1 MESATWTLLVLG
13 LLGAADIA
21 IYHTIA
27 HGIRSHRDS
36 AAELVTHAWRGP
48 TYAALFL
55 LVPNFQ
61 LHGLFALLLLA
72 LLGFDVAISIWDF
85 SLESTSR
92 RALGG
97 LPSGEY
103 VLHMVMAM
111 IFGGLIFNLA
121 PLLYV
126 NLDKSTSLAYLP
138 AAVPDWIRALMAV
151 MAILVLI
158 SGIQDALAAIRLKR
172 RPRVN
177 VDSTA
182 IDWPIERRAEPIQ
195 FDPSSK
201 ATICAPAWMSVV
213 LILAGIYNLAWGA
226 WVVLF
231 PAAMF
236 QLAAMP
242 PNNYPQIWQGM
253 GMVIGVYGIG
263 YLIAAANPR
272 QHWPI
277 VLVGL
282 LGKVLGPI
290 GVAYALTQ
298 GTLPLKF
305 AAACITNDLVW
316 WVPFTLIVFFALRN
330 RFLVTHKN
338 GLTISK
344 PS

>member
-1 MESATWTLLVLG
+1 MELATWTLLALG

-55 LVPNFQ
+55 LIPNFQ
-61 LHGLFALLLLA
+61 LHGLFALLLLG
-72 LLGFDVAISIWDF
+72 LLGFDIAISIWDF
-85 SLESTSR
+85 SLESNSR

-103 VLHMVMAM
+103 VLHMIMAM
-111 IFGGLIFNLA
+111 IFGGLIFMLA
-121 PLLYV
+121 PLLYSG
-126 NLDKSTSLAYLP
+126 LGQPTSLAYVP
-138 AAVPDWIRALMAV
+138 VAVPDWIRALMAV

-158 SGIQDALAAIRLKR
+158 SGIQDALAVVRLR
-172 RPRVN
+172 RQSAVSN
-177 VDSTA
+177 GSATLS
-182 IDWPIERRAEPIQ
+182 WPDESRAQPTQ
-195 FDPSSK
+195 FDPTSK
-201 ATICAPAWMSVV
+201 VTILAPAWMSVV
-213 LILAGIYNLAWGA
+213 LILAGTYNLAWGA
-226 WVVLF
+226 WVILF

-236 QLAAMP
+236 QFAAMP
-242 PNNYPQIWQGM
+242 PLNYPQIWQAI

-282 LGKVLGPI
+282 LGKILGPL
-290 GVAYALTQ
+290 GVAYAVVQ

-305 AAACITNDLVW
+305 AATCITNDLVW
-316 WVPFTLIVFFALRN
+316 WVPFTLIVLFALRN
-330 RFLVTHKN
+330 RPYC
-338 GLTISK
+338 S
-344 PS
+344 